1 MRNINSL
8 HTLILNFYE
17 ARIIIINIME
27 LKYYVW
33 WYSRWSNDEIHYQ
46 NDQIHHQNDQ
56 MLDAIRYVSI
66 TNEKVEI
73 KELSLGFF
81 QNKRNK
87 ATDFTQEIWKHLEID
102 DLDINDCHAQK
113 YGTDNGVF
121 TMVGKPWSNILTKG
135 HYSMD
140 AQVTLLIFLDS
151 IFSHKTRH
159 VSLFLELSR
168 SCTWIFNSTV
178 EGIENSFRLFFE
190 TCPQSK
196 MECSPWRCQAK

>member
-1 MRNINSL
+1 
-8 HTLILNFYE
+8 
-17 ARIIIINIME
+17 
-27 LKYYVW
+27 
-33 WYSRWSNDEIHYQ
+33 
-46 NDQIHHQNDQ
+46 

-81 QNKRNK
+81 KNKRNK

-121 TMVGKPWSNILTKG
+121 TKVGKPWSNILTKG

-140 AQVTLLIFLDS
+140 AQVTLLIFVDS
-151 IFSHKTRH
+151 IFRTKHDMCHFFWNSRGH
-159 VSLFLELSR
+159 VHGSSTQQWKVLKIHSGFSLKRVRKARWSAHHDGAKP
-168 SCTWIFNSTV
+168 NS
-178 EGIENSFRLFFE
+178 
-190 TCPQSK
+190 
-196 MECSPWRCQAK
+196 W

>member
-8 HTLILNFYE
+8 HKLILNFYE
-17 ARIIIINIME
+17 ARIIIIDIME

-33 WYSRWSNDEIHYQ
+33 WYSRWSNDG
-46 NDQIHHQNDQ
+46 IHHQNDQ
-56 MLDAIRYVSI
+56 MLDAIRCVSI

-135 HYSMD
+135 N
-140 AQVTLLIFLDS
+140 ALLWIQWML
-151 IFSHKTRH
+151 K
-159 VSLFLELSR
+159 SLS
-168 SCTWIFNSTV
+168 
-178 EGIENSFRLFFE
+178 
-190 TCPQSK
+190 
-196 MECSPWRCQAK
+196 

>member
-1 MRNINSL
+1 
-8 HTLILNFYE
+8 
-17 ARIIIINIME
+17 ME

-33 WYSRWSNDEIHYQ
+33 WYSRWSNDG
-46 NDQIHHQNDQ
+46 IHHQNDQ
-56 MLDAIRYVSI
+56 MLDAIRCVSI

-87 ATDFTQEIWKHLEID
+87 ATDFTQEIWKHLEMD
-102 DLDINDCHAQK
+102 DLDVNDCRTQK
-113 YGTDNGVF
+113 YDTDNGVF

-140 AQVTLLIFLDS
+140 AQVTLLIFVDN
-151 IFSHKTRH
+151 IFSHKTWH

-168 SCTWIFNSTV
+168 PCIWIFNSSM
-178 EGIENSFRLFFE
+178 ESIKNSFLLFFE
-190 TCPQSK
+190 TCPQNK
-196 MECSPWRCQAK
+196 IECSP